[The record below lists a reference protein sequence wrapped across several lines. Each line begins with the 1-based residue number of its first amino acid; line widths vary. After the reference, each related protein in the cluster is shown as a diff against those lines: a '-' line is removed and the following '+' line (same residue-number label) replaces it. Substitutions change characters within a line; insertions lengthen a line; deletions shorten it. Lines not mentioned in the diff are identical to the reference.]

1 MGSNQKPFLKKR
13 FYQVKIKRLEV
24 TSLLELRQLTGQL
37 QRQAFRKAYRKCL
50 GSRTQGLDWLL
61 KLKATRE
68 EKAEALE
75 ERKEVQAL
83 KAELKKVQAVKEK
96 FKSIAV
102 KVRKE
107 YDELKDVNSAATE
120 ALERETKRARKEE
133 HGRNKFRRA
142 LWGSN
147 KELKLRKEKRD
158 QSRVDD
164 MVFELKACLKS
175 TRSLSQQLSEM
186 EGNVMAIIAKYK
198 EELNLA
204 TTHEHKLVDEYAKV
218 YAEKEARGRV
228 IDSLHQEAMMWM
240 DRFALTLNRSQDLPR
255 LLAKA
260 KAMADVYS
268 ALEEIHRL
276 LSYCQ
281 RMIDLMSR

>member
-1 MGSNQKPFLKKR
+1 MGSNQTPFLKKR

-107 YDELKDVNSAATE
+107 YDELKDVNTAATE

-218 YAEKEARGRV
+218 ENIITKRAPRHPYRTQSKSRTMVDLEKVHE
-228 IDSLHQEAMMWM
+228 
-240 DRFALTLNRSQDLPR
+240 
-255 LLAKA
+255 
-260 KAMADVYS
+260 
-268 ALEEIHRL
+268 
-276 LSYCQ
+276 
-281 RMIDLMSR
+281 